1 MSKSHHPTLEERPK
15 PLSHCGLDPQKM
27 IEAVLQAKPED
38 EPEIAVACPRR
49 QRQ

>member
-1 MSKSHHPTLEERPK
+1 LKSHK
-15 PLSHCGLDPQKM
+15 PLNLCGLDPKKM

-38 EPEIAVACPRR
+38 EPEPAVTDPRR